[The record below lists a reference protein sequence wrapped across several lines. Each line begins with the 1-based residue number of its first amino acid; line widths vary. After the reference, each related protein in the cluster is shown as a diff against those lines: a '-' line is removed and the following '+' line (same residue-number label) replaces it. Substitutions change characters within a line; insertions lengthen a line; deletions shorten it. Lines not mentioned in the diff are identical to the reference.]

1 MTVRVITDST
11 CDLPAQVISEFGIQV
26 IPLYIH
32 IDGQDYLD
40 GIDMT
45 RDEFYNLLP
54 EFKDHPRTA
63 VPSLLK
69 FRTMYDSLA
78 ESGATE
84 VLSIHISSTLSAISD
99 VAKSAAKET
108 TSVPVTVLDSGQ
120 LSLGTGFLVHTAAKL
135 AQAGKSVKEILVAL
149 EDQAKRTY
157 VSAALDTL
165 KFLQKSG
172 RMNVVIS
179 TIGEIIEL
187 KPILKM
193 HDGVSSVEK
202 VRTHKKAIRRLV
214 QMLRSYSPYEKLA
227 ILYSGSMEHV
237 QALKDE
243 IRDLLPDKDT
253 WIEVINPVLG
263 AHLGPGV
270 IGFACVSRSLTG
282 ALK

>member
-1 MTVRVITDST
+1 MAVRIITDST
-11 CDLPAQVISEFGIQV
+11 CDLPARIIAEFGIQV

-32 IDGQDYLD
+32 VDGEDYLD

-45 RDEFYNLLP
+45 RDQFYARLP

-69 FRTMYDSLA
+69 FRTMYDAMA
-78 ESGATE
+78 ERGASE
-84 VLSIHISSTLSAISD
+84 VLSIHISSTLSAIAN
-99 VAKSAAKET
+99 VARSAAKET

-120 LSLGTGFLVHTAAKL
+120 LSLGTGFQVHTAAML
-135 AQAGKSVKEILVAL
+135 ARAGKSVKEILVAL

-157 VSAALDTL
+157 VAAALDTL

-172 RMNVVIS
+172 RMNVIIS
-179 TIGEIIEL
+179 TIGEIIDL

-202 VRTHKKAIRRLV
+202 VRTHKKAVQRLV
-214 QMLRSYSPYEKLA
+214 DTLRSYGPFERLA
-227 ILYSGSMEHV
+227 VLYSGSMEHV
-237 QALKDE
+237 QAFKDE
-243 IRDLLPDKDT
+243 IQDLLPSSDT
-253 WIEVINPVLG
+253 WVEMINPVLG
-263 AHLGPGV
+263 AHIGPGV

-282 ALK
+282 GFK

>member
-1 MTVRVITDST
+1 MTVRIITDST
-11 CDLPAQVISEFGIQV
+11 CDLPAQVIAEFGIQV

-32 IDGQDYLD
+32 VDGQDYLD

-45 RDEFYNLLP
+45 RDEFYKLLP

-84 VLSIHISSTLSAISD
+84 VLSIHISSTLSAVSD

-108 TSVPVTVLDSGQ
+108 NSVPVTVLDSGQ

-135 AQAGKSVKEILVAL
+135 AQAGKSVKEILAAL

-179 TIGEIIEL
+179 TIGEIIDL

-193 HDGVSSVEK
+193 HNGVSGVEK
-202 VRTHKKAIRRLV
+202 VRTHKKAVRRLV
-214 QMLRSYSPYEKLA
+214 EMLRSYAPFERLA

-243 IRDLLPDKDT
+243 IWDLLPGSDT
-253 WIEVINPVLG
+253 WVEVINPVLG
-263 AHLGPGV
+263 AHIGPGV
-270 IGFACVSRSLTG
+270 IGFACISRSLTG
-282 ALK
+282 GLK